1 MSKTLVISGHPN
13 LAESY
18 TNTVIID
25 SLQAELDDVSVR
37 CLDVL
42 YPDYNIDVEAE
53 QAALIEAD
61 VIVLQFPFYWYSVP
75 ALMKKWIDDVMSFN
89 FAYGPEGDKLKG
101 KDFFLSFTIGGPAES
116 YDPLGYNH
124 FTVEQLVFP
133 LQQTAY
139 LAGVNYHKPVYSHR
153 MVYIPNIYNELED
166 VQARARVHAAQLVSE
181 IEKVTLSDES
191 RLRKF
196 VANWFAQF
204 DLLPEQDD
212 FFVQSL
218 AEDVVMTMPEGN
230 FVGLAGFKDWYQ
242 LARQT
247 FKPDCVHD
255 IEQFEL
261 KATETGYQIEL
272 RIRLKA
278 ETYPDSSMK
287 GETIELPVN
296 ETWHVSLDE
305 EGKVCIH
312 DYKVVPVVS

>member
-37 CLDVL
+37 RLDTL

-218 AEDVVMTMPEGN
+218 AEDCLLYTSD
-230 FVGLAGFKDWYQ
+230 A
-242 LARQT
+242 A
-247 FKPDCVHD
+247 
-255 IEQFEL
+255 
-261 KATETGYQIEL
+261 
-272 RIRLKA
+272 
-278 ETYPDSSMK
+278 
-287 GETIELPVN
+287 
-296 ETWHVSLDE
+296 DE
-305 EGKVCIH
+305 
-312 DYKVVPVVS
+312 